1 MRAFWAENCY
11 DKNTELCFTVTIPK
25 SANAEIRIIAKD
37 VYNLFING
45 VFVHYGPARAA
56 KNYARVDCVSIDRY
70 LNKENNVI
78 SVYVQANNTSSL
90 CFALEQPLFGA
101 EIYLEENLYCD
112 ASGFDCFKMTDKLSK
127 VEKMSSQ
134 RGYVEIYK
142 MEGSREQFITL
153 GKYPKLS
160 LTEVPAPFLLDRN
173 VTYAKNQE
181 KTAVFYEEGGVG
193 IDESRIWK
201 NDFTDLM
208 DGLGKGKWDGYFR
221 SECEELLSPRLNSF
235 IFEKEAKERTLNYR
249 AYALDRVYCGKFK
262 LNIKATKASQIYLI
276 YDDYLI
282 DGKIKFNREQIIHGL
297 KWMLAPG
304 EYELYSGEVYMAKYF
319 CVVVDGEADI
329 ESLSVICIE
338 NAETEDYALA
348 CSDEALQKIADAGLH
363 SFQQNAYDLLTDCP
377 SRERAG
383 WLCDSFFTAR
393 AERFFTGDNKVEK
406 NFLENYALYQNEHF
420 NEDGILPMCYPS
432 EPSNP
437 ASYIPN
443 WILWYV
449 IELEDRD
456 TRQGSKCLSHLE
468 KEKLKAIVDFF
479 AKHENEYGLLE
490 NLEGWLF
497 LEWSQA
503 NDFLLDVNFP
513 SNMLYSGM
521 LKSAG
526 KLLEDDKLIEKAEK
540 LKETI
545 LKLSF
550 NGSFFVDNAIRE
562 NGQLIIQNNVSETC
576 QYFAAYFNILTR
588 EENPDFY
595 ERIFNGLAPNRKQ
608 KEYPDIA
615 PSNMFMGY
623 ILRLTVLDRECE
635 HERLLEECKI
645 TFAEMVKDTSTIW
658 ELFSDNASCNHGFGA
673 IVSMFIGKALIGL
686 AEVSEAEKKLFFVE
700 KTVGIDT
707 QLSIPIK
714 GAKLF
719 VEVRNGKRTIT
730 APKGYQVIIRQA
742 VKEKI

>member
-1 MRAFWAENCY
+1 MKAFWAENCY
-11 DKNTELCFTVTIPK
+11 DKNVELCFTVTVPK
-25 SANAEIRIIAKD
+25 SANAEIYIIAKD

-45 VFVHYGPARAA
+45 FFVHYGPARAA
-56 KNYARVDCVSIDRY
+56 KNYTRVDRISIDKY
-70 LNKENNVI
+70 LNKENNTI

-90 CFALEQPLFGA
+90 CFALEKPLFGA
-101 EIYLEENLYCD
+101 EIYLDQNLYCD
-112 ASGFDCFKMTDKLSK
+112 ASAFDCFRMTDKLSK

-134 RGYVEIYK
+134 RGYIEIYR
-142 MEGSREQFITL
+142 MERNREPFI
-153 GKYPKLS
+153 GADYPKVNIV
-160 LTEVPAPFLLDRN
+160 EVSTPQLLERN
-173 VTYAKNQE
+173 VVYANNEE
-181 KTAVFYEEGGVG
+181 KFAVQYEEGGVI
-193 IDESRIWK
+193 IDENRIWK
-201 NDFTDLM
+201 NDFTNLM
-208 DGLGKGKWDGYFR
+208 DGIGKGKWDGYFR
-221 SECEELLSPRLNSF
+221 RECEEILSSRLNSF
-235 IFEKEAKERTLNYR
+235 VFDKGAKETALNYR
-249 AYALDRVYCGKFK
+249 TYALDRVYCGKFK
-262 LNIKATKASQIYLI
+262 LKIKVAKTSQIYLI

-282 DGKIKFNREQIIHGL
+282 DGKVKFNREQIIHGL

-319 CVVVDGEADI
+319 CIVEDGEVEI
-329 ESLSVICIE
+329 ESVSVICIE
-338 NAETEDYALA
+338 NAETDGYVLA
-348 CSDEALQKIADAGLH
+348 CSDETLQEIADAGLH

-406 NFLENYALYQNEHF
+406 NFLENYALYKNEHF
-420 NEDGILPMCYPS
+420 NADGILPMCYPS

-437 ASYIPN
+437 YSYIPN

-456 TRQGSKCLSHLE
+456 RRRGNSELSPLE
-468 KEKLKAIVDFF
+468 KEKIRTIVDFF

-521 LKSAG
+521 LESAG
-526 KLLEDDKLIEKAEK
+526 RLLEDDSLIEKSK
-540 LKETI
+540 ILKETI
-545 LKLSF
+545 FKMSF
-550 NGSFFVDNAIRE
+550 NGTFFVDNAIRE

-588 EENPDFY
+588 DENPDFY
-595 ERIFNGLAPNRKQ
+595 ERMFNDLAPTRKE
-608 KEYPDIA
+608 KEYPNIA

-635 HERLLEECKI
+635 YERLLKECKI

-658 ELFSDNASCNHGFGA
+658 ELFSENASCNHGFGS

-686 AEVSEAEKKLFFVE
+686 VEINEAEKKLIFDE
-700 KTVGIDT
+700 RTVGIDT
-707 QLSIPIK
+707 KISIPVAE
-714 GAKLF
+714 GNVC
-719 VEVRNGKRTIT
+719 VEVRNEVRTIT
-730 APKGYQVIIRQA
+730 PSQGYQVIIKRA
-742 VKEKI
+742 VKEEI

>member
-11 DKNTELCFTVTIPK
+11 DKNTELCFTVTVPQRT
-25 SANAEIRIIAKD
+25 NAEIHIIAKD

-56 KNYARVDCVSIDRY
+56 KNYARVDRISIDKY
-70 LNKENNVI
+70 LNKENNII

-112 ASGFDCFKMTDKLSK
+112 ASAFDCFKMTDKLSK
-127 VEKMSSQ
+127 VERMSSQ
-134 RGYVEIYK
+134 RGYVEVYR
-142 MEGSREQFITL
+142 MERNREPFVSADF
-153 GKYPKLS
+153 PKVNKI
-160 LTEVPAPFLLDRN
+160 EVATPLLLERN
-173 VTYAKNQE
+173 VAYANNEE
-181 KTAVFYEEGGVG
+181 KFAAQYEEGGVF

-208 DGLGKGKWDGYFR
+208 DGVGKGKWDGYFR
-221 SECEELLSPRLNSF
+221 SECEELLSVRLNSF
-235 IFEKEAKERTLNYR
+235 VLDKDAKETSLCYR
-249 AYALDRVYCGKFK
+249 KYALDRIYCGKFK
-262 LNIKATKASQIYLI
+262 LNIKVAKASQVYLI

-297 KWMLAPG
+297 KWTLALG
-304 EYELYSGEVYMAKYF
+304 EYTLYSNEVYMAKYV
-319 CVVVDGEADI
+319 CLVIDGDAEI
-329 ESLSVICIE
+329 ESISIICIE
-338 NAETEDYALA
+338 NAEAESYMLT
-348 CSDEALQKIADAGLH
+348 CSDETLQQIADAGLH

-406 NFLENYALYQNEHF
+406 NFLENYALYKNEHF
-420 NEDGILPMCYPS
+420 NADGILPMCYPS

-437 ASYIPN
+437 YSYIPN

-456 TRQGSKCLSHLE
+456 RREGKQCLSALE
-468 KEKLKAIVDFF
+468 AEKIRAIVDFF

-497 LEWSQA
+497 LEWSKA

-521 LKSAG
+521 LQSAG
-526 KLLEDDKLIEKAEK
+526 KLLKDEKLIEKAWK

-545 LKLSF
+545 LKMSF
-550 NGSFFVDNAIRE
+550 NGTFFVDNAIRE

-576 QYFAAYFNILTR
+576 QYFAAYFDILTR
-588 EENPDFY
+588 KEKPDFY
-595 ERIFNGLAPNRKQ
+595 ERICSDFAPNGKDE
-608 KEYPDIA
+608 KYPNIA

-635 HERLLEECKI
+635 YKRLLEECKI
-645 TFAEMVKDTSTIW
+645 TFAEMVKATSTIW

-673 IVSMFIGKALIGL
+673 IVSMFIGKALTGL
-686 AEVSEAEKKLFFVE
+686 AEISEGEKKLYFVE
-700 KTVGIDT
+700 KTLGIDT
-707 QLSIPIK
+707 KLSIPVK
-714 GAKLF
+714 EGKVF
-719 VEVRNGKRTIT
+719 VEIRNGIRTIT
-730 APKGYQVIIRQA
+730 APEGYQVIIRHT